1 MNNNNKKETVKNS
14 KKAKG
19 LSTQRYVH
27 LSEVHD
33 DTLVLK
39 SGGLRT
45 ILEVSSINFNL
56 KSEAEQQSIISG
68 YQRFLNALNFP
79 VQIQVKSR
87 KLDIDLYID
96 SLRMKMKA
104 LTNELLRKQMA
115 EYIEYVSKL
124 VEYSD
129 IMEKKFYVV
138 VPVDPERAKPKGVF
152 DNFLKYIKPD
162 DTVMEIIKR
171 KKEFK
176 NLKKEMDSRVGTVK
190 AALEN
195 CGLSTRQLKTQE
207 IIELFY
213 QSYNPTLSRT
223 QKMAPV
229 EELSVEGSSRIDG

>member
-1 MNNNNKKETVKNS
+1 MSKKE
-14 KKAKG
+14 KG

-39 SGGLRT
+39 SGGIRAV
-45 ILEVSSINFNL
+45 LEVSSMNFSL
-56 KSEAEQQSIISG
+56 KSEIEQNSIIKG

-87 KLDIDLYID
+87 KLDIDSYID
-96 SLRMKMKA
+96 SLNEQMKT
-104 LTNELLRKQMA
+104 LQNELLRKQMA
-115 EYIEYVSKL
+115 EYIEYIAKL

-138 VPVDPERAKPKGVF
+138 VPVDPARAEKKGVF
-152 DNFLKYIKPD
+152 DSFLKYIKPD
-162 DTVMEIIKR
+162 DTVLEIIKR

-176 NLKKEMDSRVGTVK
+176 NLKKELDSRVGTVK
-190 AALEN
+190 TALEN
-195 CGLSTRQLKTQE
+195 CGLAVTQINTQS

-213 QSYNPTLSRT
+213 QSYNPDLARSQKLSDTEDLAIEKGTLLDT
-223 QKMAPV
+223 
-229 EELSVEGSSRIDG
+229 